1 MIEVEDLTKNYGSHL
16 GIEGLTFSAQKGETV
31 GFLGPNGAGKTKT
44 MRILTCYFPATSG
57 KAMVAGY
64 DCFEDS
70 FEVRKRIGY
79 LPENVPL
86 YGDMI
91 VDDYLAFVAGI
102 KGVEGRAM
110 KQTVMRI
117 MGDCGLETVVGRP
130 IRELS
135 KGYRQRV
142 GLAQALV
149 NNPEILILDE
159 PTNGLDPK
167 QIKEIRKL
175 IADLAIHRTIILSS
189 HILPEVSLVCERVVI
204 INKGKLVAVDKPE
217 NLTTNLGDG
226 SRILLRISGERE
238 QITKALGT
246 VKGVA
251 KVKPTDDR
259 GDGDDG
265 SGGWGFVVDLDMGA
279 DGEQSILPMVVSNNW
294 KLHEMRAVETSLE
307 DVFIQ
312 LVTEEDAP

>member
-1 MIEVEDLTKNYGSHL
+1 MIEVEDLTKSYGSHL
-16 GIEGLTFSAQKGETV
+16 GIEGLTFSAKKGETI
-31 GFLGPNGAGKTKT
+31 GFLGPNGAGKTTT

-57 KAMVAGY
+57 KATVAGF

-102 KGVEGRAM
+102 KGVDGRAV
-110 KQTVMRI
+110 KQTVVRT
-117 MGDCGLETVVGRP
+117 MGDCGLDAVAGRP
-130 IRELS
+130 IGELS

-149 NNPEILILDE
+149 NDPEILILDE
-159 PTNGLDPK
+159 PTNGLDPR

-175 IADLAIHRTIILSS
+175 IGDLAERRTIVLCS
-189 HILPEVSLVCERVVI
+189 HILPEVSMVCERVII
-204 INKGKLVAVDKPE
+204 INKGKLVAVDTPE
-217 NLTTNLGDG
+217 NLIANLRDA
-226 SRILLRISGERE
+226 SRLFLRIGGEGDRIAE
-238 QITKALGT
+238 ALRAIQGI
-246 VKGVA
+246 G
-251 KVKPTDDR
+251 KVEPAPGG
-259 GDGDDG
+259 GDGDN
-265 SGGWGFVVDLDMGA
+265 GFVVELKKGA
-279 DGEQSILPMVVSNNW
+279 DGEQSILPVIVANNW
-294 KLHEMRAVETSLE
+294 KLNEMRTMETSLE

-312 LVTEEDAP
+312 LVTEEDGP